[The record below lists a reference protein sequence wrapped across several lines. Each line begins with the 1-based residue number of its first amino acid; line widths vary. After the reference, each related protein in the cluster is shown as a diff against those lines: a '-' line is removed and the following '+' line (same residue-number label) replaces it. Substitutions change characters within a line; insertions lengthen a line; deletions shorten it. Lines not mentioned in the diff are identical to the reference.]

1 MSDALTISLSVAYE
15 ALHGPITWLG
25 QLPAPYFIGVA
36 AVFVVVAAV
45 LRDTLA
51 FLWACLCCLVIIG
64 ALATADN
71 LRLIFILF
79 VGASSLLV
87 LLRERF
93 RTARTDHVV
102 RQMGQLQ
109 ERVERLEF
117 AVQNQFI
124 RSLKD
129 LKRPAIA
136 PGIAP
141 MTQDQNSEGSA
152 HDARHG
158 AQHSLSG
165 NSG

>member
-15 ALHGPITWLG
+15 ALHGPITWLA
-25 QLPAPYFIGVA
+25 QLPAPYCTGGAV
-36 AVFVVVAAV
+36 VFVVVAAV

-64 ALATADN
+64 ALATADH

-79 VGASSLLV
+79 VVASSLLV

-93 RTARTDHVV
+93 TTARTHHVV

-117 AVQNQFI
+117 AAQNQFI

-129 LKRPAIA
+129 LKRPTMS
-136 PGIAP
+136 PGIES
-141 MTQDQNSEGSA
+141 MTQDQNSEGSGD
-152 HDARHG
+152 DAR
-158 AQHSLSG
+158 QERSIR
-165 NSG
+165 